1 MEKSMVLMFIKFFDE
16 CIISKR
22 IKRAKIWLYFITLLL
37 FVIFCGVFTG
47 VVKGVAGKNLPDSA
61 TVCMSIIFGSLLI
74 MTIYFRESM
83 ATIFLFPNEYFL
95 MKSIKAYLG
104 KIFRDIYLSDIDG
117 SKVTKHIRTLS
128 YYIANLYDLQRIKSQ
143 NSIIISYKIS
153 ELACDEFLYF
163 INNKLKFNENYEY
176 RLQDLTSE
184 QIAEIMF
191 SSFYTERIEKDSEI
205 NEELNAFLNSKFGK
219 NFIKEN
225 VVYASSTFDD
235 YRSDEWWLYNKRN
248 LPVIEHD
255 PFYRRHIK
263 NNNKEFYNKKA
274 TDSKKNKEDKSY
286 LSWIDN
292 I

>member
-1 MEKSMVLMFIKFFDE
+1 MENSTIVSFIKFFEE

-22 IKRAKIWLYFITLLL
+22 MKRAKIWLYFITLLL

-61 TVCMSIIFGSLLI
+61 TVCMSIIFGALLI

-95 MKSIKAYLG
+95 MKAIESYLG

-143 NSIIISYKIS
+143 NSIIISYKTS
-153 ELACDEFLYF
+153 ALACEEFLYF
-163 INNKLKFNENYEY
+163 INNKLKINENYKY

-191 SSFYTERIEKDSEI
+191 STFYTERIEMDSEI
-205 NEELNAFLNSKFGK
+205 HAELNAFLNSKFGK

-225 VVYASSTFDD
+225 VIYAPSTFDD
-235 YRSDEWWLYNKRN
+235 YRSDEWWLYNKQN

-263 NNNKEFYNKKA
+263 NNNKESYNKKVV
-274 TDSKKNKEDKSY
+274 DSEKNKEDKSY